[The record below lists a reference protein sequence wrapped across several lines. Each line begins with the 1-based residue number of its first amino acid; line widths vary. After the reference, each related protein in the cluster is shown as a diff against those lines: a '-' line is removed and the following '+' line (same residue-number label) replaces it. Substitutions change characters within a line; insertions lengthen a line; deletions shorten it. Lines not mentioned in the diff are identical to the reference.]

1 MASLLATR
9 PANPPMPAHH
19 GVCLLGFSD
28 FERHAL
34 AAHFRLALKRS
45 PSYTLVAQME
55 AAQFLVVDADAA
67 GWAGRVARCGRSA
80 DTVFVGTQ
88 APADALARLP
98 RPIDALHVL
107 RELDAAVLMRAASA
121 VGSAAALARPVP
133 QAPAR
138 RADARATPRPGRA
151 EPAAT
156 ELQQH
161 EAAAAAAEQAAASQL
176 TDLAALFPD
185 RLEARQPPPAERD
198 SGFDALLVD
207 DSDVALRVLAE
218 TLADLGVRARCVS
231 DSDAALAHLARHA
244 YPMVFVDVELGGKS
258 RLDGLLLCR
267 QIKRDAQPGATPL
280 VAMVSAHASPTD
292 RVRGSLAGCDAYLAK
307 PLVPE
312 ELAALIARHRD
323 LAQAPRRA
331 RGERRA

>member
-1 MASLLATR
+1 MASLPATG
-9 PANPPMPAHH
+9 PANPSMPAHH

-34 AAHFRLALKRS
+34 TAHFRLALKRS

-67 GWAGRVARCGRSA
+67 GWAGRVARSGRSA

-88 APADALARLP
+88 APADAMVRLP

-107 RELDAAVLMRAASA
+107 RELDAAVLMRAAS
-121 VGSAAALARPVP
+121 LAGTAP
-133 QAPAR
+133 APAR
-138 RADARATPRPGRA
+138 PTPQPAAHPADARAVAESKRA
-151 EPAAT
+151 EPSAT
-156 ELQQH
+156 ESQGGDPH
-161 EAAAAAAEQAAASQL
+161 AEAAAQAAASQL
-176 TDLAALFPD
+176 SDLAALFPD
-185 RLEARQPPPAERD
+185 RLEERQPPQTERD
-198 SGFDALLVD
+198 SAFDALLVD
-207 DSDVALRVLAE
+207 DSDIALRLLSAN
-218 TLADLGVRARCVS
+218 LADLGVRSRCVS

-244 YPMVFVDVELGGKS
+244 YPIVFVDVELGAQS
-258 RLDGLLLCR
+258 RLDGLRLCR
-267 QIKRDAQPGATPL
+267 QIKRAARPGAAPL

-312 ELAALIARHRD
+312 ELAAVIARHRD
-323 LAQAPRRA
+323 LAQKPQRPRRA
-331 RGERRA
+331 RGV